1 MSAASAWSSAIAP
14 SPPPIPK
21 GWHWAAGIACAALV
35 LVAYSLRHAGSDEI
49 VLAAE
54 EEQVIVSLGGPARRL
69 EVPPA
74 EVQTAEEAPVVAER
88 AEDAPPPAPPAEPRV
103 VAGSRD
109 GDGRASSGAGGI
121 GTGPPLPL
129 PPPPPAPPPPPP
141 QVTEVS
147 RQFVEISIRAYTS
160 RIVYPGGSLDR
171 GEEGRGVLRV
181 TIARDGRVKD
191 WNIIRSTGHSR
202 LDREITR
209 VANLVPRLD
218 PLPAN
223 FARSE
228 AKVDIPITFAIEYFD
243 PQ

>member
-1 MSAASAWSSAIAP
+1 MSATKAWSSAIAP
-14 SPPPIPK
+14 SPPPVPQR
-21 GWHWAAGIACAALV
+21 WHWAAGIACATLT
-35 LVAYSLRHAGSDEI
+35 LVAYSLRYAGSDETI
-49 VLAAE
+49 LAAE
-54 EEQVIVSLGGPARRL
+54 EDSVIVSLGGPARRL
-69 EVPPA
+69 EAPPE

-88 AEDAPPPAPPAEPRV
+88 AEDAPPPAPPTEARV
-103 VAGSRD
+103 VAGAAD

-121 GTGPPLPL
+121 GSGPPLPL
-129 PPPPPAPPPPPP
+129 PPPPPPAPPPPPRI
-141 QVTEVS
+141 TEVS

-160 RIVYPGGSLDR
+160 RIIYPGASLDR

-181 TIARDGRVKD
+181 TIARDGKVKNWD
-191 WNIIRSTGHSR
+191 IVRSTGHGR
-202 LDREITR
+202 LDREIQR
-209 VANLVPRLD
+209 VAKLVPRLD